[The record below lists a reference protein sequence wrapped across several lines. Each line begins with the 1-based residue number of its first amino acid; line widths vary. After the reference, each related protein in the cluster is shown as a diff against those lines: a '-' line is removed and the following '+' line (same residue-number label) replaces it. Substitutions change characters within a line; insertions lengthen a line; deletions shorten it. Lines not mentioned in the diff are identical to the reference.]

1 MQINSFFRK
10 LYLNLFFRTKFI
22 ANFIFKTRFIERDK
36 DAYYF
41 DITTYYIIKVLLLNL
56 NSKNKFLDLGTGT
69 SALIAIEIKKRVGCK
84 VIASDINKEI
94 IKLAKLNIKFNK
106 EKIYVYKSNFF
117 KNIKSDF
124 NVISFNPPYV
134 SSSLGKK
141 ISLSEK
147 FRSQWDGGNKSDQ
160 VITNFIKNLYKLKKS
175 PICYMGINSQ
185 HLGAK
190 HIKKLVKMHTRLK
203 ILKIY
208 KSSMFPVNV
217 YVIKKF

>member
-41 DITTYYIIKVLLLNL
+41 DITTYYLIKVLLLNL
-56 NSKNKFLDLGTGT
+56 NYKSNFKKKIMFFRFRNRNISFNRTRD
-69 SALIAIEIKKRVGCK
+69 KKRVGVGCK

-106 EKIYVYKSNFF
+106 AKNLRLQKQFF

-124 NVISFNPPYV
+124 NEIISFNPPYV
-134 SSSLGKK
+134 SSSLGEK

-185 HLGAK
+185 HLGVK
-190 HIKKLVKMHTRLK
+190 HIKKLVKNAHST
-203 ILKIY
+203 
-208 KSSMFPVNV
+208 
-217 YVIKKF
+217 